1 MSTEIP
7 LMTTPNVD
15 QLVAS
20 DKAHLV
26 HPLTRQRAF
35 TETGPVLVVGGK
47 GTEVQLADG
56 RMLIDGS
63 AGLWCVNV
71 GHGRQELAQAAYD
84 QMMAV
89 AFTPTFGG
97 FSNVP
102 AIMLAERLASLAPG
116 DLDAVMFT
124 SGGSEANES
133 AFKIARFY
141 WSQLGRS
148 SKTVIL
154 SHERGYH
161 GLGLATTTATGL
173 PQYHP
178 DFGPLMPGFARIPA
192 PYCYR
197 CSAGTPCDPATCPV
211 DTGAA
216 LAAKIEELGADNVA
230 AVIVEPVLGTGGV
243 IVPPA
248 GYLRAVRDV
257 CNRLDILMIADE
269 VITGFGRTGR
279 WFGVEHDGIV
289 PDMLTFAKGVTSGYI
304 PLGGV
309 MLRKPI
315 WDVLHAVPDDHA
327 FMHGFTYS
335 GHPVSCAVA
344 LRNLDIIES
353 EGLVEQAGVR
363 GRYLKVRLDELRAL
377 PYVGDVR
384 GLGLMTCIE
393 IVADKDTRA
402 RFPATGLARTAAVAK
417 SAREFG
423 LVTRP
428 LLDDI
433 LLLAPPLVISEAE
446 IDRAVNALAQSITR
460 ME

>member
-1 MSTEIP
+1 
-7 LMTTPNVD
+7 MTSPDVD
-15 QLVAS
+15 RLVAA

-47 GTEVQLADG
+47 GAAVQLADG

-71 GHGRQELAQAAYD
+71 GHGRRELAQAAFD
-84 QMMAV
+84 QMTTV

-97 FSNVP
+97 FSNIP
-102 AIMLAERLASLAPG
+102 AIQLSERLAELAPG

-124 SGGSEANES
+124 SGGSEANET

-141 WSQLGRS
+141 WNQLGRP

-173 PQYHP
+173 QQYHP

-197 CSAGTPCDPATCPV
+197 CSAGTPCDPAACPV

-243 IVPPA
+243 IVPPD
-248 GYLRAVRDV
+248 GYLRAVREV
-257 CNRLDILMIADE
+257 CDRLEILLIADE

-279 WFGVEHDGIV
+279 WFGVERDGIV

-309 MLRKPI
+309 MIRRSI

-344 LRNLDIIES
+344 LANIDIIET
-353 EGLVEQAGVR
+353 EGLVEQAAER
-363 GRYLKVRLDELRAL
+363 GQYLKARLDELKPL

-384 GLGLMTCIE
+384 GLGLMTGIE
-393 IVADKDTRA
+393 IVADKETGA

-417 SAREFG
+417 SARDFG

-446 IDRAVNALAQSITR
+446 CDRAVDALRQSIMR